1 MSLASETRPVLW
13 QLQIS
18 HYNEKVRWALDYKR
32 IPHTRRSTLPGLHML
47 IAKRLAGI
55 ETTPVLTIDGQA
67 IGDSSAILAAIEERW
82 PEPPLLPQNALQ
94 RRRALRLEEFFDE
107 ELGPHIRRALY
118 WELLKRP
125 ELVKPLFTNGQTA
138 AGRALIHA
146 SFPVLKIAMRRLMNI
161 NEDPCARSRQK
172 TVEALD
178 VLEKELG
185 DNDYLV
191 GNSFTIADLTAASLF
206 YPLAG
211 PPPEYPYPTVAASE
225 VSDDARQFMDS
236 MTDRRGAHWVADIYR
251 RHRLP
256 S

>member
-1 MSLASETRPVLW
+1 MCNPAASSAGRAGFAEVERPATFSL
-13 QLQIS
+13 
-18 HYNEKVRWALDYKR
+18 Y
-32 IPHTRRSTLPGLHML
+32 ML

-94 RRRALRLEEFFDE
+94 RQARSAAEEFFDE

-146 SFPVLKIAMRRLMNI
+146 SFPVLTIAMR
-161 NEDPCARSRQK
+161 S
-172 TVEALD
+172 
-178 VLEKELG
+178 
-185 DNDYLV
+185 
-191 GNSFTIADLTAASLF
+191 
-206 YPLAG
+206 
-211 PPPEYPYPTVAASE
+211 
-225 VSDDARQFMDS
+225 
-236 MTDRRGAHWVADIYR
+236 
-251 RHRLP
+251 
-256 S
+256 